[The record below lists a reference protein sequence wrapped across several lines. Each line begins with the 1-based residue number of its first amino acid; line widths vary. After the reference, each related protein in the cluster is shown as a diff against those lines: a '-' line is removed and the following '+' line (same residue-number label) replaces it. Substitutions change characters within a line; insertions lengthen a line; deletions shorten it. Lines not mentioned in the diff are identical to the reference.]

1 MLVMIMQLRDKLLTL
16 ERDRNGNN
24 DSRSSKITLQLE
36 MANKELY
43 EDAVA
48 ELRLAN
54 GRLFED

>member
-1 MLVMIMQLRDKLLTL
+1 
-16 ERDRNGNN
+16 
-24 DSRSSKITLQLE
+24 

-54 GRLFED
+54 GRLFEAPQFGEGGFVIQRNT